1 MEFVTRGA
9 VYADSDSDSDSDFDF
24 ELNDVKKKSKKP
36 KKSKIKKP
44 KIKKPKIKK
53 GGIIEGEETL
63 FIDTEDLDKFINFK
77 VIDSKTKDELIHNLS
92 MAIYCM
98 MKQRIIYSNIDF
110 KLKINYSSFLT
121 RTIISNYIEDANT
134 KRFRSNLQSKFE
146 SHIRLL
152 YGIYGMRYCIN
163 STWGPD
169 MRPICD
175 LLFIN
180 IQRSPNTNI
189 ENFTEEFNIISTL
202 THKCCGCRNA
212 DKPYHINCHE
222 LRAFE
227 IFNSS
232 EKMQNEFEMAI
243 SDFTTIPIKIDV
255 IRRSPPFCDNC
266 KAISIRFIRY

>member
-1 MEFVTRGA
+1 MEVVTRGA
-9 VYADSDSDSDSDFDF
+9 VYDSSNSDSDSDFKS
-24 ELNDVKKKSKKP
+24 NDVKKKSKI
-36 KKSKIKKP
+36 KKS

-53 GGIIEGEETL
+53 GGIIEVEKTL
-63 FIDTEDLDKFINFK
+63 FIDTENKFINFK
-77 VIDSKTKDELIHNLS
+77 VTDSKSKDKLLHNLS

-134 KRFRSNLQSKFE
+134 KRFRSNLQDKFE
-146 SHIRLL
+146 SKSQSDFVSHIRLL

-175 LLFIN
+175 LLFSI

-222 LRAFE
+222 IRAFE

-243 SDFTTIPIKIDV
+243 SDFTTIPINIDV
-255 IRRSPPFCDNC
+255 VRRSPPFCDNC
-266 KAISIRFIRY
+266 QAISIRFNRQ